1 MNIIGFIR
9 YISPLFFPI
18 LLSLSSFCL
27 LQPRM
32 TITGRPFCSI
42 RAAAPIILVFILLSS
57 FAANAQ
63 KQWTLQEA
71 IEYAIRNNITV
82 KQTEL
87 SEKLSSTGYTQSKL
101 ALLPSVNAS
110 SSYTNNFG
118 RSVDPFTYEFT
129 NKEIQSANFSM
140 SGNLAVF
147 NGFQLMNGLMQ
158 SRYEYF
164 ADRENVARIKNDI
177 SLNVAASYLQVLY
190 AQESLKAAADRVE
203 AAKETR
209 NRAKLMFEAGS
220 MAQGGFLDAEAALA
234 AEELGLINAQ
244 NVLKT
249 ALITLTQLL
258 ELPSD
263 EGFGVSVP
271 EVLVPE
277 SSALALKPDEIFSAA
292 MKNLPEFRVSMW
304 NIKSAEK
311 GLSIARGIRM
321 PRLSL
326 LGSINSGYS
335 SATRRLTGEKVSFN
349 DQIDENYNKSVG
361 LSLSIP
367 IFNGWS
373 ANAGVSRSKINL
385 ENVKLSAQLTHNQ
398 VYKSVVQAHADAN
411 AALLRYDAAQKSMAA
426 AGEALVYADKK
437 FSAGLLSSVEFLNVR
452 NNRTRAETDL
462 IQAKYDLVFRI
473 KVIDFYL
480 GKPLQF

>member
-1 MNIIGFIR
+1 MTLIGK
-9 YISPLFFPI
+9 PLRLNRAATSLI
-18 LLSLSSFCL
+18 LVLLLLSYLD
-27 LQPRM
+27 
-32 TITGRPFCSI
+32 G
-42 RAAAPIILVFILLSS
+42 
-57 FAANAQ
+57 NAQ

-71 IEYAIRNNITV
+71 IEYAIQNNITV

-87 SEKLSSTGYTQSKL
+87 SEKLSSTGFTQSKM

-110 SSYTNNFG
+110 SSYSNNFG
-118 RSVDPFTYEFT
+118 RSVDPFTYQFT
-129 NKEIQSANFSM
+129 NQEIQSANFSM

-147 NGFQLMNGLMQ
+147 NGFQLMNSLMQ

-164 ADRENVARIKNDI
+164 SDRENVARIKNDI

-190 AQESLKAAADRVE
+190 AQESLKAATERVE

-234 AEELGLINAQ
+234 SEELGLINAR
-244 NVLKT
+244 NALKT

-263 EGFGVSVP
+263 EGFGLSVP
-271 EVLVPE
+271 DVLIPE
-277 SSALALKPDEIFSAA
+277 STSLALKPDEIFASAI
-292 MKNLPEFRVSMW
+292 KTLPEFRVSMW

-311 GLSIARGIRM
+311 GLSIARGARM

-326 LGSINSGYS
+326 VGSINSGYS
-335 SATRRLTGEKVSFN
+335 SATKRLTGEKVSFN

-411 AALLRYDAAQKSMAA
+411 AAMLRYDAAQKSMAA

-437 FSAGLLSSVEFLNVR
+437 FNAGLLSSVEFLNVR

-462 IQAKYDLVFRI
+462 IQAKYDLIFRI

>member
-1 MNIIGFIR
+1 MTLIGK
-9 YISPLFFPI
+9 
-18 LLSLSSFCL
+18 LLRLKRAITSIFL
-27 LQPRM
+27 L
-32 TITGRPFCSI
+32 
-42 RAAAPIILVFILLSS
+42 LILLSS
-57 FAANAQ
+57 LEGNAQ

-71 IEYAIRNNITV
+71 IEYAILNNITV

-87 SEKLSSTGYTQSKL
+87 SERLSATGFTQSKL

-110 SSYTNNFG
+110 SGYSNNFG
-118 RSVDPFTYEFT
+118 RSVDPFTYQFT
-129 NKEIQSANFSM
+129 NQEIQSANFSM

-147 NGFQLMNGLMQ
+147 NGFQLMNSLMQ

-164 ADRENVARIKNDI
+164 SDRENVARIKNDI

-190 AQESLKAAADRVE
+190 AQESLKAATDRVE
-203 AAKETR
+203 AANETR
-209 NRAKLMFEAGS
+209 NRAKLLFEAGS
-220 MAQGGFLDAEAALA
+220 LAQGGFLDAEAALA
-234 AEELGLINAQ
+234 SEELGLINAR
-244 NVLKT
+244 NALKT
-249 ALITLTQLL
+249 AMITLTQLL

-263 EGFGVSVP
+263 EGFALSVP

-277 SSALALKPDEIFSAA
+277 AASLALKPDEIFAAA
-292 MKNLPEFRVSMW
+292 MKTLPEFRVSMW
-304 NIKSAEK
+304 NIRSAEK
-311 GLSIARGIRM
+311 GLSISRGARM

-326 LGSINSGYS
+326 VGSVNSGYS

-373 ANAGVSRSKINL
+373 ANAGVSRSKVNL

-411 AALLRYDAAQKSMAA
+411 AALLRYDAAQKSMTAA
-426 AGEALVYADKK
+426 SEALVYADKK
-437 FSAGLLSSVEFLNVR
+437 FNAGLLSSVEFLNVR

-462 IQAKYDLVFRI
+462 IQAKYDLIFRI